1 MDIVKLINNFKCPLI
16 NGIFFPN
23 GDILVIE
30 NNNVSIRVVC
40 KTTVESY
47 FLYNSVDYVTK
58 FEILVRNSNNKYTVG
73 GGEGPWGGEGII
85 LLEDNIGNLIWFL
98 FMDNIDPIINITII
112 DDFIE
117 AKNANNLIIRV
128 PINTPQDIYIV

>member
-30 NNNVSIRVVC
+30 KNNVSIRVVC

-47 FLYNSVDYVTK
+47 FLYNSVDCVTK

-73 GGEGPWGGEGII
+73 GGEGSWGGDGII

-98 FMDNIDPIINITII
+98 FMDNLDPIINITII

>member
-30 NNNVSIRVVC
+30 KNNVSIRVVC

-58 FEILVRNSNNKYTVG
+58 FEILVTNSNNKYYIVVF
-73 GGEGPWGGEGII
+73 
-85 LLEDNIGNLIWFL
+85 DC
-98 FMDNIDPIINITII
+98 NIDEEFLL
-112 DDFIE
+112 D
-117 AKNANNLIIRV
+117 L
-128 PINTPQDIYIV
+128 NTREGQKAFFEIQ